1 MKNDINMWQMFPD
14 LDKKKQET
22 AMYQAMTRT
31 TRKANSEMQAEDLGE
46 DDELN
51 KVIQKLHS

>member
-1 MKNDINMWQMFPD
+1 
-14 LDKKKQET
+14 
-22 AMYQAMTRT
+22 MYQAMTRT